1 MARRSGMARRLSR
14 IEKEKKEF
22 KMLRLSYE
30 GGCFRGFSAIC
41 YSVIESSTS
50 VTFRRLFSLT
60 LGLFFGYCAV
70 DIYILERKRSGR
82 DLPKRKRKKP
92 RRFMGQSVFAR
103 LGFGK
108 RWRIR
113 NCMHKD
119 KWGFKRSQC
128 RSLACRNCYFLEIA
142 RTNFTYCID
151 KWLFKYVCCPICRS
165 LAVTT
170 T

>member
-1 MARRSGMARRLSR
+1 MRVDVFGVS
-14 IEKEKKEF
+14 
-22 KMLRLSYE
+22 LR
-30 GGCFRGFSAIC
+30 CFLYGSC

-108 RWRIR
+108 RWRSQGKVKMKKTALSALNISTYAFVILGLIR
-113 NCMHKD
+113 
-119 KWGFKRSQC
+119 S
-128 RSLACRNCYFLEIA
+128 
-142 RTNFTYCID
+142 
-151 KWLFKYVCCPICRS
+151 
-165 LAVTT
+165 
-170 T
+170 